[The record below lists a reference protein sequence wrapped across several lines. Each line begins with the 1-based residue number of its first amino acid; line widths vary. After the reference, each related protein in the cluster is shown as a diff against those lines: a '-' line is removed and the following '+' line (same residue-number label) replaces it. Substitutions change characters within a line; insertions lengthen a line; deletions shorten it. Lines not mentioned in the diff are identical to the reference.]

1 MATVVGNQAA
11 SRDGDLRIHQWLL
24 QFTPTAFS
32 IGLEKPGRLRK
43 KSGLN
48 EHLVRHKY
56 ATGPWLFDNEAVLES
71 SDQDLFFILSEKS
84 GELSNAHLQLYR
96 HATVVMD
103 AELLDGDLYISGT
116 FNQARS
122 MIFKI
127 PFDKL
132 RQLH

>member
-1 MATVVGNQAA
+1 M
-11 SRDGDLRIHQWLL
+11 QW
-24 QFTPTAFS
+24 
-32 IGLEKPGRLRK
+32 E
-43 KSGLN
+43 
-48 EHLVRHKY
+48 E
-56 ATGPWLFDNEAVLES
+56 WLFDNEAVLES
-71 SDQDLFFILSEKS
+71 SDQDFFILSEKS

-122 MIFKI
+122 KIFKI
-127 PFDKL
+127 PSDN